1 MLSWEH
7 AAVRPVHDEDSMR
20 NPNESEMRRTR
31 IAAVEEEAL
40 PTVGGAGQLDD
51 LIPTD
56 DVLYGST
63 TPS

>member
-1 MLSWEH
+1 MLYWDH
-7 AAVRPVHDEDSMR
+7 AASRPVHDEDSD
-20 NPNESEMRRTR
+20 PKESEMRRTR

-56 DVLYGST
+56 DVLHGST